1 MSEQQFY
8 STLLLLAIA
17 ISTSL
22 QVISLQEKKRWV
34 GCVAVAFIL
43 GLIPAVLFTPF
54 TKQITE
60 IPQKKQPTILTLPSK
75 SKSSFLIEFEKEFT
89 SLEVQLKESLPTQFS
104 SDIEQET
111 FARKILSIRE
121 KVSLFHNKV
130 QKHKFS
136 QETEFTREYL
146 LLSSEHLKA
155 AAFAFYAGASTEDSS
170 FREFQANQKKEQL
183 DLARKYF
190 MNYQN
195 LFNKNTN
202 NPQTTTGFSHE

>member
-60 IPQKKQPTILTLPSK
+60 IPQKKQPTGGRQHIARGDAASAAETPG
-75 SKSSFLIEFEKEFT
+75 IE
-89 SLEVQLKESLPTQFS
+89 
-104 SDIEQET
+104 
-111 FARKILSIRE
+111 
-121 KVSLFHNKV
+121 
-130 QKHKFS
+130 
-136 QETEFTREYL
+136 
-146 LLSSEHLKA
+146 
-155 AAFAFYAGASTEDSS
+155 
-170 FREFQANQKKEQL
+170 
-183 DLARKYF
+183 
-190 MNYQN
+190 
-195 LFNKNTN
+195 
-202 NPQTTTGFSHE
+202 